1 MTGKG
6 YITPLFGSLVLSV
19 IVSLCHAHN
28 QSVSLLQ
35 SRPRRAAS
43 DFVIALQWTERH
55 HADFVNKHNELRRS
69 VNPSASNMLMMTWD
83 SELQALAAQHT
94 AKCLF
99 SHSSGLKT
107 SVFSVVGENLRRAG
121 NTADTDLMPNET
133 TQLWF
138 DEVSFYT
145 HGTGACQAGREC
157 GHYKQVVW
165 AETYKVGCA
174 ASVCRNV
181 FGTDN
186 GFIISCNYGV
196 AGDTASTRVP
206 YTSGTSCSACSVTD
220 TCKNKLCTNLAR
232 DTTINT
238 GSVLTTAGPSTTTFQ
253 LDSVNTTT
261 ASDVTIDPGFVN
273 QTCDIALCGG
283 PSVATACTN
292 ITGQY
297 LCICK
302 QPQYNFVQTNLTRTC
317 NGFTTV
323 HVSSIYRMLIA
334 LLVWACLV

>member
-1 MTGKG
+1 MTGKS
-6 YITPLFGSLVLSV
+6 YVTPLFGSLVLSV
-19 IVSLCHAHN
+19 IISLCHAHN
-28 QSVSLLQ
+28 QSVSSLQ
-35 SRPRRAAS
+35 SRPRRVAS
-43 DFVIALQWTERH
+43 DFIIALQWQDRH
-55 HADFVNKHNELRRS
+55 HVDFVNKHNELRRL

-83 SELQALAAQHT
+83 TELQALAAAHT
-94 AKCLF
+94 AQCLF

-107 SVFSVVGENLRRAG
+107 SVFPVVGENLRRAG

-232 DTTINT
+232 DTTTNT
-238 GSVLTTAGPSTTTFQ
+238 DTDPTTAGPSTA
-253 LDSVNTTT
+253 T
-261 ASDVTIDPGFVN
+261 ASAVTIDPGFVN

-283 PSVATACTN
+283 SSVATACTN
-292 ITGQY
+292 ATGEY
-297 LCICK
+297 ICICR

-323 HVSSIYRMLIA
+323 HVSPIYRVLIT
-334 LLVWACLV
+334 LLIWACLV